1 MHAITAPLFKSI
13 ALGGVLLGL
22 TVLQVATQPTKHR
35 LRLHAVDRPHEIYIT
50 RFARG
55 DVRAAYQPGQAL
67 VWKTRAEVFDGCI
80 WVGVETLVPVN
91 DHEFK
96 YWYDERIESCAPGAT
111 PTKKTPRAG
120 TVTVED

>member
-13 ALGGVLLGL
+13 ALGGVLVGL
-22 TVLQVATQPTKHR
+22 TVLQVATAPVKHR
-35 LRLHAVDRPHEIYIT
+35 LRLHAVDRPHEVYIT

-55 DVRAAYQPGQAL
+55 DVRAVYQPGETL

-80 WVGVETLVPVN
+80 WQGIETLVPLS
-91 DHEFK
+91 DREFS
-96 YWYDERIESCAPGAT
+96 YRYDERIESCSPGAT
-111 PTKKTPRAG
+111 PTRKTPRDG